1 MLPLRGVLRPEPML
15 KCRTRSGTDFPS
27 GLAGAVD
34 LDRVGGDLDL
44 AVAFRSGALFGD
56 LGDLEDLGD
65 FGDLGELFPDFG
77 GFPPSSSGPRFPAGV
92 GSLVTISYVKVLG
105 DCCSS
110 RERPLRSE
118 MDPPPIAGE
127 AFSFSPEEVIPPP
140 VWSEPSPNVAV

>member
-56 LGDLEDLGD
+56 LGDLEDFDYLED
-65 FGDLGELFPDFG
+65 FAGLEDLADLEDLED
-77 GFPPSSSGPRFPAGV
+77 
-92 GSLVTISYVKVLG
+92 LKDLE
-105 DCCSS
+105 D
-110 RERPLRSE
+110 L
-118 MDPPPIAGE
+118 
-127 AFSFSPEEVIPPP
+127 
-140 VWSEPSPNVAV
+140 